1 MSKDH
6 PCGNNLA
13 QNPLTPGVLTIC
25 TEKLV
30 FFQMKYQMEWF
41 NPVKIFCNRRNAFEG
56 IPLFSF
62 QVK

>member
-25 TEKLV
+25 TEKTDEISNGMV
-30 FFQMKYQMEWF
+30 QPGENF
-41 NPVKIFCNRRNAFEG
+41 P
-56 IPLFSF
+56 
-62 QVK
+62 